1 MNHILPSNKTEVIEE
16 LASEQ
21 KNEAEENIDF
31 FIQPKCSEIEQ
42 KPTPEDGSV
51 VVTSTNED
59 KNGVPVENEDIK
71 E

>member
-1 MNHILPSNKTEVIEE
+1 MNHILPSNKTEVIEK

-21 KNEAEENIDF
+21 NNEAEENIDY
-31 FIQPKCSEIEQ
+31 IQPKFSEIEQ

-51 VVTSTNED
+51 VVISTNED
-59 KNGVPVENEDIK
+59 KNDVPVENEDIK